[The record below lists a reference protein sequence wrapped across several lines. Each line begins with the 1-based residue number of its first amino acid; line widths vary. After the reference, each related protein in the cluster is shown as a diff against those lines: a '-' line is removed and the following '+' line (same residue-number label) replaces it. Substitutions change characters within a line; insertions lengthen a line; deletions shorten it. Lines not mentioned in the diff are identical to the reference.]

1 VKLNNGISLQV
12 DIFEEDGQVKVFIAK
27 ENSTGST
34 TSNVETIEDISKAL
48 ENYLSDIFSKALEN
62 YLSDIL

>member
-1 VKLNNGISLQV
+1 MKLSNDISLQV
-12 DIFEEDGQVKVFIAK
+12 DIFEEDGQIKVFIAE

-48 ENYLSDIFSKALEN
+48 ED

>member
-1 VKLNNGISLQV
+1 MKLNNDISLQV

-48 ENYLSDIFSKALEN
+48 EG

>member
-1 VKLNNGISLQV
+1 MKLNKDISLQL
-12 DIFEEDGQVKVFIAK
+12 DIFEEDGQVKVFIAE

-34 TSNVETIEDISKAL
+34 ISNVETIEDIG
-48 ENYLSDIFSKALEN
+48 KALEN